1 MSTTRRMTC
10 DDLFRFGPTNIDI
23 LTETY
28 HLGFYCLYLS
38 RWPGLATAQ
47 ESGPTGRLAAYC
59 IGKAE
64 GSGREWRGHISA
76 VTVAPEFRRLGIAS
90 SLCHYLERG
99 SDKTFNGYFVDLFV
113 RVSNLVA
120 ITMYR
125 KMGYSVYR
133 RVLTYY
139 DGEEDAFDMRK
150 SLSRDKEGLSVIPL
164 LAPIAS
170 KDLMASR

>member
-1 MSTTRRMTC
+1 MC
-10 DDLFRFGPTNIDI
+10 N
-23 LTETY
+23 
-28 HLGFYCLYLS
+28 
-38 RWPGLATAQ
+38 
-47 ESGPTGRLAAYC
+47 
-59 IGKAE
+59 
-64 GSGREWRGHISA
+64 
-76 VTVAPEFRRLGIAS
+76 
-90 SLCHYLERG
+90 YLERG